1 MISRKEV
8 TVSGITANNKPFDGN
23 TVATLNFGS
32 ATLVGV
38 IPPDNVTLNTVGAT
52 GAFATA
58 AVGGPK
64 VVTIAGLT
72 LGGADA
78 GNYSLTQ
85 PTAMASITAWSLSGF
100 LQPVGIPNTYP
111 GMPSVTT
118 NTLWNTIKGG
128 QTVPLKF
135 KHLHECR
142 RDRADQRHRCKATGF
157 RAGRPAVCTGPGG
170 SGRSGL
176 HCDRRHDTPLRRHAV
191 HSELA
196 DAEGREPVLPDHDD
210 GARRLA
216 ADRILQD
223 EVVNRRRGEPMVRL
237 AQCGGYLA

>member
-1 MISRKEV
+1 MTGAVSITGSATVSYTGTRSTRARYYVTAHFAGDANYFSSDGHPAIVISRKEV

-38 IPPDNVTLNTVGAT
+38 ISPDNVTLNTVGAT
-52 GAFATA
+52 GAFDTA

-118 NTLWNTIKGG
+118 NTSGTRSKEAR
-128 QTVPLKF
+128 PF
-135 KHLHECR
+135 RSSSSSSHERR
-142 RDRADQRHRCKATGF
+142 RDRTDQH
-157 RAGRPAVCTGPGG
+157 
-170 SGRSGL
+170 
-176 HCDRRHDTPLRRHAV
+176 
-191 HSELA
+191 
-196 DAEGREPVLPDHDD
+196 
-210 GARRLA
+210 
-216 ADRILQD
+216 
-223 EVVNRRRGEPMVRL
+223 
-237 AQCGGYLA
+237 